1 MDFHDSAEEAAFRG
15 ELRAWLADNIPD
27 PPGDSEAERVA
38 HAIDWHHRLAA
49 GGWLG
54 LSWPVD
60 SGGRDL
66 PPAYEAIFNEEL
78 GHAGAPAAPHVGF
91 LGRAILL
98 YGSPEQRQ
106 RWLPGLLS
114 GDEQWCQGFSEPNA
128 GSDLGSLS
136 TRATLDDGRWAIN
149 GQKVWTSDAQHADWC
164 LLLVRTEPDE
174 PKHRG
179 ISCVVVDMHQPGIT
193 VRPLR
198 QITGDNEFNEVFFD
212 DATAPEAH
220 LIGRR
225 GGGWQLAMTT
235 LEYERGPAD
244 IGFISRFYRAL
255 GDLER
260 RAAVAGD
267 VALRARVA
275 RAFVH
280 LEALRVQVL
289 RSLSRRLDGSTP
301 GPEGSIDKLLMVR
314 AEQNLHH
321 VVIDSLGAEVFAGP
335 ARQRELGEYLFS
347 RSQSIAG
354 GSQEIQHSIVA
365 ERLLGL
371 PRSR

>member
-1 MDFHDSAEEAAFRG
+1 MDFRDAPDEAAFRAA
-15 ELRAWLADNIPD
+15 LRTWLQTNIPD
-27 PPGDSEAERVA
+27 PPGPTEADRVA
-38 HAIDWHHRLAA
+38 HAIAWHHRLAA

-54 LSWPVD
+54 LSWPTD

-66 PPAYEAIFNEEL
+66 APSYEAIFNEEL
-78 GHAGAPAAPHVGF
+78 GAAGAPPAPHVGF

-98 YGSPEQRQ
+98 YGTPEQRQ

-114 GDEQWCQGFSEPNA
+114 GDQLWCQGFSEPGA
-128 GSDLGSLS
+128 GSDLGALA
-136 TRATLDDGRWAIN
+136 TRGDLRGEQWVIN

-164 LLLVRTEPDE
+164 LALVRTEADQ

-179 ISCVVVDMHQPGIT
+179 ISCLVIDMHQPGVE

-198 QITGDNEFNEVFFD
+198 QITGDSEFNEVFFD
-212 DATAPEAH
+212 DAVTPVDH
-220 LIGRR
+220 LVGRR
-225 GGGWQLAMTT
+225 GGGWELAMST
-235 LEYERGPAD
+235 LGYERGPAD
-244 IGFISRFYRAL
+244 IGFISRYYRTL
-255 GDLER
+255 GELET
-260 RAAVAGD
+260 RAAGTD
-267 VALRARVA
+267 DPGLQARVA
-275 RAFVH
+275 RAYVH

-321 VVIDSLGAEVFAGP
+321 EMIDALGADVLADRGHEREFAD
-335 ARQRELGEYLFS
+335 YLFS

-354 GSQEIQHSIVA
+354 GSQEIQHSIIA

>member
-1 MDFHDSAEEAAFRG
+1 MDFRDSPDEADFRAA
-15 ELRAWLADNIPD
+15 LRRWLETNIPD

-38 HAIDWHHRLAA
+38 QAIAWHHTLAA

-60 SGGRDL
+60 AGGRDL
-66 PPAYEAIFNEEL
+66 PPSYEAIFNEEL
-78 GHAGAPAAPHVGF
+78 GHAGAPPAPHVGF
-91 LGRAILL
+91 LGRAVLL
-98 YGSPEQRQ
+98 FGTAEQRS

-114 GDEQWCQGFSEPNA
+114 GDEQWCQGFSEPGA
-128 GSDLGSLS
+128 GSDLGALS
-136 TRATLDDGRWAIN
+136 TRGALADGQWVIN

-164 LLLVRTEPDE
+164 LLLVRTEADQ

-179 ISCVVVDMHQPGIT
+179 ISCLVVDMHQPGVT

-198 QITGDNEFNEVFFD
+198 QITGDREFNEVFFD
-212 DATAPEAH
+212 DATAPAEH

-225 GGGWQLAMTT
+225 GGGWELAMTT
-235 LEYERGPAD
+235 LGYERGPAD
-244 IGFISRFYRAL
+244 IGFISRYYRAL
-255 GDLER
+255 GELEE
-260 RAAVAGD
+260 RASASD
-267 VALRARVA
+267 DQQLRIRVA
-275 RAFVH
+275 RARVH

-321 VVIDSLGAEVFAGP
+321 VVMDSLGAEVLVGGRHG
-335 ARQRELGEYLFS
+335 RQLGEYLFS

-354 GSQEIQHSIVA
+354 GSQEIQLSIIA